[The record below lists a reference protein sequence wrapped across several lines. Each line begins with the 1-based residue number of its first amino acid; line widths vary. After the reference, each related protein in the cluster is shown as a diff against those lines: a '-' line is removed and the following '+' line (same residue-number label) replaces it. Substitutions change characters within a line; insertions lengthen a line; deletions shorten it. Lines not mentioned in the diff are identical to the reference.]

1 MWVDCRGILAV
12 VLNESALGVFDGCG
26 AAEQACINT
35 EMTNKVND
43 LFCIG
48 YQILKALMI
57 ILSFPPF
64 CFAGGPRFQ
73 ASAFTSRF
81 NLMRMAVAAHVTI
94 MPPDV
99 PDPHG
104 SFQLDP

>member
-35 EMTNKVND
+35 EMKNKVND

-94 MPPDV
+94 MPPDI

-104 SFQLDP
+104 RFQLDL